1 MAYIWT
7 DFCVGLGS
15 GALRLDCKISSMF
28 YDFVG
33 EGWAKPSTAYEI
45 RPNITMSQQICEQIL
60 GT

>member
-1 MAYIWT
+1 M
-7 DFCVGLGS
+7 GLGS

-33 EGWAKPSTAYEI
+33 EGWAKPSAAYKI
-45 RPNITMSQQICEQIL
+45 RLNITMSQQICEQIL